1 MKTKFVMVSGF
12 LMLVAAILACGSG
25 GSSSEEVTN
34 AALRKVCTGE
44 GDERAAVYGSANN
57 GEGPFPVAVF
67 RRASA
72 ENQAWFILGTDKVG
86 EDMPAGWISSE
97 GTQTEMVVCL
107 TVIERELANECA
119 YTKEGSTQPE
129 QVELVVE
136 LYNTN
141 YEAVLRNARTAEEYD
156 TTTFI
161 AETDGVCEQYTLE
174 VIDQDIRQIDADPA
188 PGLVPFLEPW
198 VVK

>member
-1 MKTKFVMVSGF
+1 MRAKIVMVSV
-12 LMLVAAILACGSG
+12 LLVLVAAILACGSG
-25 GSSSEEVTN
+25 GSNSDVTN

-44 GDERAAVYGSANN
+44 GDERTAVYGSANN

-67 RRASA
+67 RRASPDD
-72 ENQAWFILGTDKVG
+72 QAWFILGAQAVG
-86 EDMPAGWISSE
+86 EGIPAGWISTE

-107 TVIERELANECA
+107 TVIERELVNECA
-119 YTKEGSTQPE
+119 YSKEGDTQPD

-136 LYNTN
+136 LFNTR

-156 TTTFI
+156 TTTFT
-161 AETDGVCEQYTLE
+161 AKTDGACEQYTLE
-174 VIDQDIRQIDADPA
+174 VIDQDVRQIDAAPG
-188 PGLVPFLEPW
+188 PGLVSFLEPW